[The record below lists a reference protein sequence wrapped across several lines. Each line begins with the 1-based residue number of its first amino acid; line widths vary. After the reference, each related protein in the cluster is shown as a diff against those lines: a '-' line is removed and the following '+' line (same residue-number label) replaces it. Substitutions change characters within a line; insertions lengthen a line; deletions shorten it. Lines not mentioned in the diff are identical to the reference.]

1 MATMQVNGS
10 SVTGNYHTGGSSTR
24 NNKGV
29 MKSNST
35 TDGAKL
41 SSVKTTTPVT
51 GIFGSKVIDG
61 SITDPALSSGI
72 FANNNNRPV
81 AKKTTTSLAG
91 VSNTVLRSGALVPSQ
106 IRKVNKIETVRT
118 RKEITAIRAGKYNL
132 VTNTWE
138 SGYPVVATDNLGSD
152 KAASPTASVP
162 GSLVYSM
169 GKNTVVKN
177 YSSSDTN

>member
-10 SVTGNYHTGGSSTR
+10 SVTGSYHTGGSSTR

-35 TDGAKL
+35 TSDAKL
-41 SSVKTTTPVT
+41 SSVKTSTPVT
-51 GIFGSKVIDG
+51 GIFGSTVVNNNV
-61 SITDPALSSGI
+61 SDPALSGGT
-72 FANNNNRPV
+72 FAFNNNRPV

-118 RKEITAIRAGKYNL
+118 RKEITAIRAGKYNI

-138 SGYPVVATDNLGSD
+138 AGYPVVSADSLGADN
-152 KAASPTASVP
+152 AASPTASVP
-162 GSLVYSM
+162 GKLVYSL
-169 GKNTVVKN
+169 GKNRVVQN
-177 YSSSDTN
+177 YSSKTN